1 MNFINTSPVEVNCH
15 LDKIINKALKSFTTA
30 AIISTPR
37 TFEDVRN
44 TEMFRNMS
52 EQYFIVTLGVEYLKT
67 LSERLVK
74 WENDIDEYFSEF
86 DGKWKFYA
94 ASKRLEFLKEYSG
107 DDEDYDPETGEIR
120 TEGLPD
126 SAYEIFTILHEIYD
140 NESRDIIQDFFPADI
155 MNIIS
160 VVKADASIDLRKAF
174 GVADLPTYTFDENG
188 DFRRM
193 TFAEQELSLVNK
205 QVEAG
210 DISSVLTL
218 ASGAVWHLCHIMM
231 LRQKEHLYED
241 NTDFL
246 CDFRNKVEKVRQLDF
261 DEEFVEEIQDDAKQC
276 FSQCFDI
283 DEQ

>member
-1 MNFINTSPVEVNCH
+1 MNFVNTSPVEVNCH

-44 TEMFRNMS
+44 MELFKNMS

-231 LRQKEHLYED
+231 LRQKDHLYED

-261 DEEFVEEIQDDAKQC
+261 DEDFFKEVQDDIHQC
-276 FSQCFDI
+276 FEIS
-283 DEQ
+283 EP